1 MAEKEEDEN
10 KLIKP
15 REWAR
20 GQKCEITFYESH
32 SAYSVY
38 SGYAPNKR
46 KRFQVE
52 VRNMFLEIWKLTNTL
67 WIKLTFSNDD
77 TEGKLIFAK
86 SSIPN
91 EFWIPLLEKA
101 YAKLSGS
108 YHALHGGYGAWG
120 LQAFTGGCVETF
132 RLTEEKKCDEFFGD
146 LLEALESGCLLTAD
160 CSCSCCR
167 CGSTRV
173 KHDENGIVYG
183 KFTTYLSVLEIW
195 VFLNQ
200 NHITLEKKSCCDEL
214 FFSTLELTRQTG
226 KSNN

>member
-1 MAEKEEDEN
+1 MSSRSKMRN
-10 KLIKP
+10 YILWKP
-15 REWAR
+15 
-20 GQKCEITFYESH
+20 
-32 SAYSVY
+32 YSVY

-77 TEGKLIFAK
+77 TEGELIFAK

-108 YHALHGGYGAWG
+108 YHALHGGHGAWG

-146 LLEALESGCLLTAD
+146 LLEALEGGCLLTAD

-183 KFTTYLSVLEIW
+183 KFTIYLYLKFE
-195 VFLNQ
+195 
-200 NHITLEKKSCCDEL
+200 
-214 FFSTLELTRQTG
+214 FF
-226 KSNN
+226 